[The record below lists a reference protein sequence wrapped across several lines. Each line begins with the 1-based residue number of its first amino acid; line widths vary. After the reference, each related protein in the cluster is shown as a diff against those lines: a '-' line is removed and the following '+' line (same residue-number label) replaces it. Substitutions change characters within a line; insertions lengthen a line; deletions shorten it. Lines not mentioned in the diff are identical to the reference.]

1 MGILFD
7 YSMLVKA
14 ITVAGGIPRV
24 SAAAGMKPDA
34 LRRSLKN
41 KRDFTL
47 QEINELC
54 AVLHISSKHISKYF
68 YKYKRA

>member
-14 ITVAGGIPRV
+14 ITVAGGIPKV

-41 KRDFTL
+41 KREFTI
-47 QEINELC
+47 QEMKALGS
-54 AVLHISSKHISKYF
+54 VLRISSAMVEKYF
-68 YKYKRA
+68 LCVT

>member
-24 SAAAGMKPDA
+24 SKAVGMKPDA

-54 AVLHISSKHISKYF
+54 AVLHISSKHIPKYF
-68 YKYKRA
+68 YKRA

>member
-24 SAAAGMKPDA
+24 ATAAGMKPDA

-41 KRDFTL
+41 KREFTI
-47 QEINELC
+47 QEMNEL
-54 AVLHISSKHISKYF
+54 Y
-68 YKYKRA
+68 

>member
-24 SAAAGMKPDA
+24 STAAGMNPDA

-41 KRDFTL
+41 KREFTL
-47 QEINELC
+47 HEINELC
-54 AVLHISSKHISKYF
+54 AVLHISSHHIPKYF
-68 YKYKRA
+68 YKRA

>member
-24 SAAAGMKPDA
+24 STAIGMKPDA

-41 KRDFTL
+41 KREFTL

-54 AVLHISSKHISKYF
+54 AVLHISSKHIPKYF
-68 YKYKRA
+68 YKRA

>member
-24 SAAAGMKPDA
+24 STAAGMKPDA

-41 KRDFTL
+41 KREFTI
-47 QEINELC
+47 QEMNELC
-54 AVLHISSKHISKYF
+54 AVLHISSKHIPKYF

>member
-14 ITVAGGIPRV
+14 ITVEGGIPRV
-24 SAAAGMKPDA
+24 STAAGMKPDA

-41 KRDFTL
+41 KREFTL

-54 AVLHISSKHISKYF
+54 AVLHISSKHIPKYF
-68 YKYKRA
+68 YKRA